1 VTTVEIELP
10 AGFDVKACG
19 SCSSPIVWLANLD
32 NGRTFAAVVDPEN
45 RSRFKLHE
53 CKALQSPIVWRALSA
68 TPTAHQHEINAAG
81 RLAVERAIQSKSS
94 TEGDRDAEV
103 H

>member
-1 VTTVEIELP
+1 MTTVEIELP
-10 AGFDVKACG
+10 AGFEIKACG

-81 RLAVERAIQSKSS
+81 RARAVEAIKSKSAD
-94 TEGDRDAEV
+94 EKENEA
-103 H
+103 